1 VKFLSERMIKFN
13 LVLFLFIVCFTSQAQ
28 ITRADYY
35 NTIDNKVY
43 SFSKQKPNAPFDTIV
58 HFVNSGFVSQEDK
71 ARAYY
76 AWTALNIA
84 YDVEHMNEINL
95 IQIFNINTITSS
107 NQKTADVLRNKKA
120 VCEGYANVMT
130 DLCRASNIPCFTVC
144 GYTKNPEGEIP
155 EILHAW
161 NVLRLDSAWHM
172 LDVTWSSGY
181 VDPLNHFVKR
191 FSNEYFL
198 PRPKVFIKDHFP
210 LDPMWQ
216 LLKNPFTKQDFER
229 DSLNFSKAPSFNFP
243 DSIRQ
248 YRAYTE
254 KEQKRIDFQHYYR
267 ADPSNKNHA
276 RNLDVANNN
285 MLADYLNTAT
295 VYHSDFI
302 EQATKKLSQKPTL
315 TECKKA
321 RANLDSAKV
330 YYNKAQLVLNTT
342 KAYTPEYTGVFSNMQ
357 ASIEDNNKNIAQ
369 NTEYLN
375 KLQAY
380 LKKKK

>member
-1 VKFLSERMIKFN
+1 MKRFLMII
-13 LVLFLFIVCFTSQAQ
+13 LGITASLGGSAQ
-28 ITRADYY
+28 LTREDHY

-43 SFSKQKPNAPFDTIV
+43 TFSKQKPAAPFDSIV
-58 HFVNSGFVSQEDK
+58 GFVNTTFTSQEDK

-76 AWTALNIA
+76 TWTALNIS
-84 YDVEHMNEINL
+84 YDVEHMNELNL
-95 IQIFNINTITSS
+95 IRVFNINTISS
-107 NQKTADVLRNKKA
+107 SGQKTPDVLRSKKA

-130 DLCRASNIPCFTVC
+130 DFCRASRIPCFTVC
-144 GYTKNPEGEIP
+144 GYTKNPDGEIP

-161 NVLRLDSAWHM
+161 NVLRIDSAWHM

-181 VDPLNHFVKR
+181 VNPTNQFVKR
-191 FSNEYFL
+191 FSNQYFL

-216 LLKNPFTKQDFER
+216 LLKNPFSKQDFER
-229 DSLNFSKAPSFNFP
+229 DSLTYSKSPTFNFP

-248 YRAYTE
+248 YRTYSE
-254 KEQKRIDFQHYYR
+254 KEQRLQDFIHYYR
-267 ADPSNKNHA
+267 TDPTNRNYA
-276 RNLDVANNN
+276 YNLDVANNN
-285 MLADYLNTAT
+285 ILADYLNTAA

-321 RANLDSAKV
+321 KANLDSAGT
-330 YYNKAQLVLNTT
+330 YYSKAERILNVT
-342 KAYTPEYTGVFSNMQ
+342 KALTAEYAGIFGNMKK
-357 ASIEDNNKNIAQ
+357 SIEENKKNIAQ
-369 NTEYLN
+369 NAEYLN

-380 LKKKK
+380 LRKKK